1 MSVSLL
7 SPNTDNY
14 HVGKGIVS
22 IKLTG
27 DADYVDVGN
36 APTFELTPSIDKLDH
51 FSSRAG
57 VKSKDKSIAVTK
69 GLTLRLVLEE
79 FTARN
84 LGLALLGI
92 PNTGDPGAV
101 TIDIFK
107 EDSIVAAVKLVET
120 NEVGPKW
127 VYELPEVE
135 FVPSAALNPIS
146 DEWGQIEVSGD
157 VLFQEGSQSFGTAT
171 GDFVES

>member
-1 MSVSLL
+1 MGVSLL

-14 HVGKGIVS
+14 HVGKGIVY
-22 IKLTG
+22 IKLPA

-36 APTFELTPSIDKLDH
+36 CPTFEMTPSIDKLDH

-69 GLTLRLVLEE
+69 SMSLRLVLEE

-84 LGLALLGI
+84 LGLALLGL
-92 PNTGDPGAV
+92 PNQTDPGAV
-101 TIDIFK
+101 TINIFS
-107 EDSIVAAVKLVET
+107 EDSITCAVKLVET
-120 NEVGPKW
+120 NDVGPKW
-127 VYELPEVE
+127 TYEFPEVE
-135 FVPSAALNPIS
+135 FVPSSALNPIS
-146 DEWGQIEVSGD
+146 DEWGQIEITGD
-157 VLFQEGSQSFGTAT
+157 ILYQEGIGGFGTAT